1 MHFVLSQNQG
11 KFRYKFNISS
21 QEIAERYLKYH
32 KNDVSKATHDYLT
45 NPSKYQLDE
54 ILFYIFSF
62 LSFDEVLKSK
72 YKLVSSYFFEVLDDD
87 KYYENFLKST
97 INPRIPLKKQVIQR
111 VLLEKNL
118 KLIINQID
126 PIKTENLLEIG
137 SIQLDD
143 NINFINHH
151 VEYSTIYKKRFSK
164 CIVDFKIK

>member
-1 MHFVLSQNQG
+1 M
-11 KFRYKFNISS
+11 KD
-21 QEIAERYLKYH
+21 H
-32 KNDVSKATHDYLT
+32 KNDVSQATLDYLS
-45 NPSKYQLDE
+45 NPSKYQIIPDD

-62 LSFDEVLKSK
+62 LQFNEVLKTK
-72 YKLVSSYFFEVLDDD
+72 YKLVSSNWFEVLDDEN
-87 KYYENFLKST
+87 YYEYFLVERLKST

-111 VLLEKNL
+111 FSLEKNF

-126 PIKTENLLEIG
+126 PTPTKNLLKIG

-151 VEYSTIYKKRFSK
+151 VEYSTTYKKRFSK